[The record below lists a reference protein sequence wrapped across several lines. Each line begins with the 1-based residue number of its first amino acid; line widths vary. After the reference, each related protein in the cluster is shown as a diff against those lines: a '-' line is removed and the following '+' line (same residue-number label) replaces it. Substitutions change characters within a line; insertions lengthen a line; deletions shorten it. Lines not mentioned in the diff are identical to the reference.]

1 AATTD
6 EPAEATPPAAPTATS
21 QTNTETASVP
31 TSTDSTPV
39 EQPTVEQ
46 ANTASSQKETPATT
60 PAAENEQS
68 EQPSATAQEAP
79 AGTPAPQATN
89 EKVRKTDTLT
99 GKLTVDA
106 PEHKSEFDAT
116 VDRQWNLQKAS
127 LTTTDN
133 TITVDIPAGH
143 AAVSTPK
150 VAVEVSTN
158 GNIVETG
165 QQAVAKHV
173 ERGQAAI
180 DKVTPQPVKDAQ
192 AAVAKAQQ
200 QVNDTVSQVREEAF
214 DAAAGQAPASAQVT
228 VEDTTVT
235 GSYDAD
241 TSDSPEV

>member
-1 AATTD
+1 M
-6 EPAEATPPAAPTATS
+6 
-21 QTNTETASVP
+21 
-31 TSTDSTPV
+31 
-39 EQPTVEQ
+39 EQ
-46 ANTASSQKETPATT
+46 ANTASSQEETPVTA
-60 PAAENEQS
+60 PASQNEQP
-68 EQPSATAQEAP
+68 EQSSATAQQNSGVQDA
-79 AGTPAPQATN
+79 AADTSVPQATN

-127 LTTTDN
+127 LTTADN
-133 TITVDIPAGH
+133 TITVGIPAGH

-150 VAVEVSTN
+150 VGVEMSTN
-158 GNIVETG
+158 GNTAETG

-200 QVNDTVSQVREEAF
+200 QVNDTVSQMREEAF
-214 DAAAGQAPASAQVT
+214 DAAAEQAPASAQVT

-241 TSDSPEV
+241 TSDSPEVCCSLGAM

>member
-1 AATTD
+1 M
-6 EPAEATPPAAPTATS
+6 
-21 QTNTETASVP
+21 
-31 TSTDSTPV
+31 
-39 EQPTVEQ
+39 EQ
-46 ANTASSQKETPATT
+46 ANTDSSKEETPETVPAT
-60 PAAENEQS
+60 ENEQS
-68 EQPSATAQEAP
+68 EQSSATAQQNSGVQEAP
-79 AGTPAPQATN
+79 ADNSVPQATN
-89 EKVRKTDTLT
+89 EKVSKTDTLT

-127 LTTTDN
+127 LTAKDN

-143 AAVSTPK
+143 AAVNTPK
-150 VAVEVSTN
+150 ASVEVSTS

-200 QVNDTVSQVREEAF
+200 QVNETVTQVREEAF
-214 DAAAGQAPASAQVT
+214 DAAAEQAPASAQVT